1 MWSLCGGLL
10 QCDSQDIG
18 SLGSDVTFDCLDFL
32 VPVRAVQQALQGSD
46 RLPAEL
52 QLNAP
57 LQCRIC
63 GQECSSKLGMK
74 QHVAVHRTG

>member
-1 MWSLCGGLL
+1 MWSLRDGLL

-18 SLGSDVTFDCLDFL
+18 SLGSDVAFDCLDFL
-32 VPVRAVQQALQGSD
+32 VPARAVQQALQGDD
-46 RLPAEL
+46 RLLAEF

-63 GQECSSKLGMK
+63 GQECSSKRGMK
-74 QHVAVHRTG
+74 EHVAVHRTG